1 MTLALD
7 PSSLERDEQ
16 EELRVAAGVFKRRMM
31 AHSAAR
37 LQFLDDEPDVVTVPR
52 EVADLIAEIL
62 AQLAAGRV
70 VVAYPMHAELTTQ
83 QAADFLN
90 VSRPH
95 LVKLADEGVIPH
107 HKVGTHRRV
116 YFKDVLAH
124 RARQE
129 EESRAALDELSR
141 VSEEL
146 GLYDD
151 EL

>member
-7 PSSLERDEQ
+7 PSTLEHGER
-16 EELRVAAGVFKRRMM
+16 EELRQAAGIFKRRMT
-31 AHSAAR
+31 AHAAAR
-37 LQFLDDEPDVVTVPR
+37 LQFLDDEHDVVTIPR
-52 EVADLIAEIL
+52 EVAGLIAEIL

-70 VVAYPMHAELTTQ
+70 VAAYPMHAELTTQ

-95 LVKLADEGVIPH
+95 LVKLVDEGVIPY
-107 HKVGTHRRV
+107 HKVGTHRRI
-116 YFKDVLAH
+116 YFKDVLAY

-146 GLYDD
+146 GLYED

>member
-7 PSSLERDEQ
+7 PSTLEHGER
-16 EELRVAAGVFKRRMM
+16 EELRQAAGIFKRRMT
-31 AHSAAR
+31 AHAAAR
-37 LQFLDDEPDVVTVPR
+37 LQFLDDEHDVVTIPR
-52 EVADLIAEIL
+52 EVAGLIAEIL

-70 VVAYPMHAELTTQ
+70 VAAYPMHAELTTQ

-95 LVKLADEGVIPH
+95 LVKLVDEGVIPY
-107 HKVGTHRRV
+107 HKVGTHRRI
-116 YFKDVLAH
+116 YFKDVLAY

-129 EESRAALDELSR
+129 EESRAALDELIR

-146 GLYDD
+146 GLYED

>member
-7 PSSLERDEQ
+7 PSSLERGEQ
-16 EELRVAAGVFKRRMM
+16 EELRQAAGVFKRRMT
-31 AHSAAR
+31 AHAAAR
-37 LQFLDDEPDVVTVPR
+37 LQFLDDESDVVTVPR

-70 VVAYPMHAELTTQ
+70 VAAYPMHAELTSQ

-95 LVKLADEGVIPH
+95 LVKLVDEGVIPY
-107 HKVGTHRRV
+107 HKVGTHRRI
-116 YFKDVLAH
+116 YFKDVLAY

-129 EESRAALDELSR
+129 EGSRAALDELSR
-141 VSEEL
+141 ISEEI
-146 GLYDD
+146 GLYED

>member
-7 PSSLERDEQ
+7 PSDLERDEQ
-16 EELRVAAGVFKRRMM
+16 EELRFAAGVFKRRML
-31 AHSAAR
+31 AHTATR
-37 LQFLDDEPDVVTVPR
+37 LQFLDDDRDVVTVPR
-52 EVADLIAEIL
+52 QVADLITEIL

-70 VVAYPMHAELTTQ
+70 VAAYPLHAELTTQ
-83 QAADFLN
+83 QTADFLN
-90 VSRPH
+90 VSRPY
-95 LVKLADEGVIPH
+95 LVRLVDEGVIPH

-124 RARQE
+124 KARQE
-129 EESRAALDELSR
+129 EESRRALDELTR

>member
-1 MTLALD
+1 MTLTLD
-7 PSSLERDEQ
+7 PSSLEKGEQ
-16 EELRVAAGVFKRRMM
+16 EELRQAAGIFKRRILT
-31 AHSAAR
+31 HAATR
-37 LQFLDDEPDVVTVPR
+37 LQFLDDERDIVTVPR

-62 AQLAAGRV
+62 AQLAAGQV
-70 VVAYPMHAELTTQ
+70 VAAYPMQAELTTQ

-95 LVKLADEGVIPH
+95 LVKLVDQGVVPH
-107 HKVGTHRRV
+107 HKVGTHRRI
-116 YFKDVLAH
+116 YFRDVLAH
-124 RARQE
+124 RARQA

-146 GLYDD
+146 GLYED